1 MGKLIDGDDGLP
13 AEDVGAWTKEKHQ
26 CLCRYINIKEG
37 EVNETNEST
46 GYEFP
51 IH

>member
-1 MGKLIDGDDGLP
+1 MPACGDVVLLGM
-13 AEDVGAWTKEKHQ
+13 AWSA
-26 CLCRYINIKEG
+26 RKEG